1 MLDAWTKA
9 TRGLTELEFRRG
21 VAKLSSFERPPSLPE
36 FLKACRP
43 EVNPLSAYYEAIEG
57 VKGREQGEL
66 GTWSHPAIYWAS
78 VRVSAHDL
86 KNQTYSQVRGRW
98 EMALAAELEKGHWE
112 VIPAPL
118 IQIAGPKNER
128 PSSKMVGEVMKRLK
142 DETFVKPGSSL
153 ADGKSWA
160 RKILKAHKE
169 GDKTLSLIQ
178 IRFAREA
185 LNIGEND
192 ED

>member
-9 TRGLTELEFRRG
+9 MRGLTELEFRRG
-21 VAKLSSFERPPSLPE
+21 VSKLNSFERPPSLPE

-57 VKGREQGEL
+57 VKSREQGEV

-112 VIPAPL
+112 IIPAPL
-118 IQIAGPKNER
+118 LQVAGPKNEK
-128 PSSKMVGEVMKRLK
+128 PSAKMVGEVMKRLK

-160 RKILKAHKE
+160 RKILERHKA

-185 LNIGEND
+185 LDIGEND